1 MKNVSLE
8 EFKKMQKEQ
17 SRPLANEDL
26 KKSHVEIATNN
37 IPYYVQDAKGKGK
50 LLGDTNLAESNAFTY
65 DVEFAVYKND
75 IHLFPYEAKSVRELE
90 GSEFM
95 FITVEFKNVKLT
107 PKRKTA
113 IQLDALSLMPFIY
126 KVRKNEEIQEFTDEE
141 RGIFLM
147 ENYHEFDETF
157 YSFVNSYLNID
168 KEWREY
174 VTPASIFETGTAIF
188 NNHPN
193 LMNDIDASFD

>member
-26 KKSHVEIATNN
+26 KKSHVESATNN
-37 IPYYVQDAKGKGK
+37 IPYYVQDEKGKGK

-95 FITVEFKNVKLT
+95 FITVEFKNVNA
-107 PKRKTA
+107 KTQNSNS
-113 IQLDALSLMPFIY
+113 IRCIISNAL
-126 KVRKNEEIQEFTDEE
+126 
-141 RGIFLM
+141 
-147 ENYHEFDETF
+147 
-157 YSFVNSYLNID
+157 YL
-168 KEWREY
+168 
-174 VTPASIFETGTAIF
+174 
-188 NNHPN
+188 
-193 LMNDIDASFD
+193 